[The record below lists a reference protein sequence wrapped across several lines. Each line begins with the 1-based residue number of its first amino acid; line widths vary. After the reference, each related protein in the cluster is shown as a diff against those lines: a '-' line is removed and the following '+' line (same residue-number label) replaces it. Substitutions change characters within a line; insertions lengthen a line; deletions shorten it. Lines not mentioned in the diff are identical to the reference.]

1 MAVSTKPRK
10 PAVPGMP
17 RKTSQGLGSLA
28 VAMANMRAAGTQPNT
43 GLGSLAVG
51 LANAAKGPNMGLP
64 TATSTPPPPP
74 PAPAP
79 NRRPIEADPVYQQQM
94 AAATRNRDSAFTD
107 IDTSRGN
114 TLRQYGYTASF
125 NPDQSLVAGSLRAD
139 PVDPNNPFSRAALLK
154 RAYDNRK
161 RGNETSYAARGQQF
175 AGSLVNARNQTDLD
189 NLQSENSLTSQ
200 LAQLLANLFTQRRK
214 VGVGFDTD
222 AQTIASQALQRAIQE
237 TNQ

>member
-43 GLGSLAVG
+43 GLGSLTVG
-51 LANAAKGPNMGLP
+51 LANAAKGANMGLP
-64 TATSTPPPPP
+64 TATSTPPPP
-74 PAPAP
+74 AP
-79 NRRPIEADPVYQQQM
+79 NRRLIEADPVYQQQM
-94 AAATRNRDSAFTD
+94 AGAIRNRDSAFTD

-114 TLRQYGYTASF
+114 TLRQFGYTASF

-175 AGSLVNARNQTDLD
+175 AGSMVNARNQIDLD
-189 NLQSENSLTSQ
+189 NLQSEDSLTSQ

-222 AQTIASQALQRAIQE
+222 AQTIAAQALQRAVQE